1 MKKNDILREHSNEA
15 LRLGYKDVRLTLN
28 DMIDFIQKQ
37 AIPKDS
43 KSKPQELTD
52 DFVNECLM
60 KYQKTMTEAYES
72 IPNDVKYA
80 IRKNEALAKLTLV
93 RQYAPQPIT
102 DKDEIINLLLN
113 WRNQGID
120 IYSKK
125 IIMPMLKAARVDMRV
140 ANEVLTAFEDCVVKS
155 QNGEGY

>member
-1 MKKNDILREHSNEA
+1 MLVIDKLREDSNEA

-43 KSKPQELTD
+43 KSKPQKLTD

-72 IPNDVKYA
+72 VPNEVKYA
-80 IRKNEALAKLTLV
+80 TRKNEALAKLTLV

-102 DKDEIINLLLN
+102 DKDEIVNLLLD

-125 IIMPMLKAARVDMRV
+125 VVMPMLKAARVDMKV
-140 ANEVLTAFEDCVVKS
+140 ANAVLATFDDCVVKP
-155 QNGEGY
+155 QNN

>member
-1 MKKNDILREHSNEA
+1 MLKIEKLREDSENA
-15 LRLGYKDVRLTLN
+15 LRSGDKTIRLTLN

-43 KSKPQELTD
+43 KSKPQKLTD

-72 IPNDVKYA
+72 IPNEVKYA
-80 IRKNEALAKLTLV
+80 TRKNEALAKLTLV

-102 DKDEIINLLLN
+102 DKDEIVNLLLD

-125 IIMPMLKAARVDMRV
+125 VIMPMLKTARVDMKV
-140 ANEVLTAFEDCVVKS
+140 ANAVLATFDDCVVKP
-155 QNGEGY
+155 QNS